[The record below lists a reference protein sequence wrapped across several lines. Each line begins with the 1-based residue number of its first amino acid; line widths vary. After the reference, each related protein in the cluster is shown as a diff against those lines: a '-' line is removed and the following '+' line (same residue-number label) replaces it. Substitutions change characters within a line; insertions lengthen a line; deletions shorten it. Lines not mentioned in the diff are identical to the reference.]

1 MENFKFEYN
10 GNVKIFNKENE
21 VISEISRIAKE
32 IAKSYKGYQYY
43 TCASFHINNIIYLI
57 AVNRHEF
64 VLSKVEDTVV
74 KANTYSH
81 EFSESVV
88 NCRVPLESVNYRSI
102 IGTFMDDGLL
112 F

>member
-1 MENFKFEYN
+1 MKNFKFEYD

-43 TCASFHINNIIYLI
+43 TSTSFCINKINYII

-64 VLSKVEDTVV
+64 VLAKVEDTVV
-74 KANTYSH
+74 KANTYSY
-81 EFSESVV
+81 EFSEIIV
-88 NCRVPLESVNYRSI
+88 NNKAPLEDVNYRSI
-102 IGTFMDDGLL
+102 IGTFMDDGLS